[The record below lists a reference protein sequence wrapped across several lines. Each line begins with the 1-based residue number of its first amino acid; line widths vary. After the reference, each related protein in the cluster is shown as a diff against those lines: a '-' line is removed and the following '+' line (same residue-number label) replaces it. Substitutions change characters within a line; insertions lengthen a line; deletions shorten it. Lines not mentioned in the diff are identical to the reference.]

1 MSLIDILKAVTI
13 GVAAVGVGAAV
24 GYGTAWVVCK
34 IIDKRELK
42 KQLEAKRKGA
52 FRALIMEK
60 RKNAVDVGIF
70 EKDEDKIEEKVTIE
84 SEKGIGNDVYKGMII
99 ECNGY

>member
-24 GYGTAWVVCK
+24 GYGTAWVVCT

-42 KQLEAKRKGA
+42 KQLEAKRKGD

-70 EKDEDKIEEKVTIE
+70 GKDEDKIEEEVTIE
-84 SEKGIGNDVYKGMII
+84 SEKGIGNDVYEGMII
-99 ECNGY
+99 ECCGY